1 MGDRVIRAGAVAGTV
16 AIGWF
21 LAGTTLA
28 GLLRPG
34 YSMLAQ
40 PASDLGRGPLW
51 WLFSVVLLGFAVL
64 LVVFGIG
71 FARWLPA
78 ELGVPRRR
86 AIRAWLLVAAAGA
99 ACGAVFAEFHQ
110 GDRVIWH
117 GILHGVGF
125 LALLSGTI
133 VAGWLTGAGLRR
145 VPSTWSFG
153 RWTHVSASVTSV
165 LLVVDLVVPEV
176 VPGIGGVL
184 QRVLLLAAFSWH
196 IVAGAYML
204 RTATPDR
211 AEDRCPASYTPPS
224 PAVDGTPA
232 AAGLSLADGIRRAP
246 RPPAERGR
254 P

>member
-1 MGDRVIRAGAVAGTV
+1 VRASRSRLVRTTSLVINLLAGAMLDPLVDIDVYVMAYNV
-16 AIGWF
+16 DYDPMR
-21 LAGTTLA
+21 LRLRTLVK
-28 GLLRPG
+28 GHEDE
-34 YSMLAQ
+34 Q
-40 PASDLGRGPLW
+40 
-51 WLFSVVLLGFAVL
+51 V
-64 LVVFGIG
+64 
-71 FARWLPA
+71 ARWLPA

-86 AIRAWLLVAAAGA
+86 AIRAWLLAAAAGA

-110 GDRVIWH
+110 GDRAIWH

-165 LLVVDLVVPEV
+165 LLVVDLVVPEL

-196 IVAGAYML
+196 ITAGAYML
-204 RTATPDR
+204 RTTQHRTKPTTDA
-211 AEDRCPASYTPPS
+211 ASYTPPL
-224 PAVDGTPA
+224 PGVDGTPA
-232 AAGLSLADGIRRAP
+232 AAGLPFADGSRRAP
-246 RPPAERGR
+246 RPPAVRRR